1 MGWGD
6 VLGMAGLY
14 YRKIEID
21 TDNYRRWAVNSM
33 RIITNS
39 SRFISDRYKERFKS
53 NITITYEN
61 DIKCVFEGRIR
72 HSGDA
77 KDHIALKGNSIIQS
91 LDIHLNNGNI
101 RGITKFKLFKPDVRG
116 EIQDVIILTELSF
129 LMSTEP

>member
-1 MGWGD
+1 MKKILFFLVIFFTITSNSFSDTNKFVGCNSEVSQNYLKNID
-6 VLGMAGLY
+6 KVKI
-14 YRKIEID
+14 RKIEID

-77 KDHIALKGNSIIQS
+77 KDHIAL
-91 LDIHLNNGNI
+91 
-101 RGITKFKLFKPDVRG
+101 
-116 EIQDVIILTELSF
+116 
-129 LMSTEP
+129 